1 MMRYVIT
8 CLFMVVSTL
17 SYSWIITGPYEVK
30 KLDKSINTGDYDE
43 ISPVISKD
51 GCKLYFT
58 RVGYPEFERTLYEN
72 GVDLHKTLTE
82 KEYLKKLSEI
92 YTLAENEKL
101 KDITH
106 SKFNQD
112 IWIAYLTGSGSEVF
126 HPGYPIN
133 NALPNSVCAINETDN
148 SLILINQY
156 YSDGD
161 VRQGLSQA
169 KLQAENTW
177 TFPKPMHIYD
187 LNNQSREMS
196 MHLSEDGEYMLTSL
210 KRHDSR
216 GEMDIYVSYRINQ
229 DIWSAPVNLGNQIN
243 SGFRESTPFLLS
255 DNRTILF
262 SSNRQGRGQDIYY
275 AYRLDDTWSNW
286 TLPEK
291 LDAPVNTG
299 YNESHPYICPKTGE
313 LYFNSDRDGSM
324 DIFKVKFFASE
335 KEMKAEKGIYCHVY
349 DGVTGELTDAYLHF
363 SPTVYRNFSRSFHM
377 FDGKLRMMSLQ
388 KSRFILKAQK
398 KGYKSKEIIVDPHDY
413 YLHNT
418 AFTEINFYLFP
429 EGYENSE
436 EETVMTA
443 TNAIIQEKEDKITTA
458 ETSAPAEVP
467 SEKGNAAKE
476 FSVDEKV
483 LTIKA
488 DKIELGN
495 IYFHRSKDEIRDIS
509 YAELDKLVAFMKSN
523 PRARIRIEGHTD
535 SVGDKAALYKLSMD
549 RSTAIKRYLIRK
561 GIHTGRIQTA
571 ALGASNP
578 LNDNTTEELRSINR
592 RVEFY
597 ITNLDQLKI
606 K

>member
-1 MMRYVIT
+1 MIKYAIMCLLMVI
-8 CLFMVVSTL
+8 STL
-17 SYSWIITGPYEVK
+17 SHAWIITGPYEVK
-30 KLDKSINTGDYDE
+30 KLAGNINTAGYDE

-58 RVGYPEFERTLYEN
+58 RVGYPDFEKTLYEN
-72 GVDLHKTLTE
+72 GINLHAALTE
-82 KEYLKKLSEI
+82 KEYLAKLGEI
-92 YTLAENEKL
+92 YTQAEDENL
-101 KDITH
+101 NDITR
-106 SKFNQD
+106 SRFNQD
-112 IWIAYLTGSGSEVF
+112 IWIAYLTGSEPEIF
-126 HPGYPIN
+126 RPGYPIN

-169 KLQAENTW
+169 ALRAENDW
-177 TFPKPMHIYD
+177 TFPKPMHVYD
-187 LNNQSREMS
+187 LKNQSREMS
-196 MHLSEDGEYMLTSL
+196 MHLSEDAEYMLTSL
-210 KRHDSR
+210 KRHDSH
-216 GEMDIYVSYRINQ
+216 GEMDIYVSFRVNQ
-229 DIWSAPVNLGNQIN
+229 DIWSVPVNLGTGIN
-243 SGFRESTPFLLS
+243 SKFRESTPFLLS

-262 SSNRQGRGQDIYY
+262 SSSRGGTGHDIYY

-291 LDAPVNTG
+291 LDSPVNTK

-335 KEMKAEKGIYCHVY
+335 KEMKAEKGIYCNVY
-349 DGVTGELTDAYLHF
+349 DGLTGELTDAYLHF
-363 SPTVYRNFSRSFHM
+363 SPTVYRDFSRSFHL

-388 KSRFILKAQK
+388 KSKFILRAHK
-398 KGYKSKEIIVDPHDY
+398 KGYRPKEIIVDPHEY
-413 YLHNT
+413 YTNNK
-418 AFTEINFYLFP
+418 AFSEVNFYLFP
-429 EGYENSE
+429 EEYEQPE
-436 EETVMTA
+436 EKAEQAGEEREKNEQVTEVRTA
-443 TNAIIQEKEDKITTA
+443 GDL
-458 ETSAPAEVP
+458 PP
-467 SEKGNAAKE
+467 EKGDAEKE
-476 FSVDEKV
+476 FSINEKV
-483 LTIKA
+483 LKVKA

-495 IYFHRSKDEIRDIS
+495 IYFQRSKDEIRDIS
-509 YAELDKLVAFMKSN
+509 YTELDKLVAFMKSN

-549 RSTAIKRYLIRK
+549 RSNAIKRYLIRK

-571 ALGASNP
+571 ALGASKP
-578 LNDNTTEELRSINR
+578 LNDNSTEELRSRNR